1 MSSYTVPYPSLL
13 REQFAVH
20 SSLKDP
26 AHVKLDKVYR
36 RSRDASASVILD
48 AVTSG
53 LGAIASGTAGSLD
66 RQYKRQR
73 KLDLWTRDLQH
84 DCLLYGCP
92 VLREVHPTDLTVLD
106 GFSSE
111 ATIKTC
117 HSKLVSDTIDNVSPI
132 FQVESVLTSTDLDY
146 YQHHLNHIKQ
156 TSTTVSSAGAQ
167 QQQQQQQQEEQPAV
181 SIDAIDAEISRLPPA
196 DLDLES
202 DVVQTL
208 EVPSTLN
215 SSLAVNE
222 RKRLGRDFLVD
233 LDNNGGFVVVSYL
246 PRLHTEL
253 LKSISKTALTA
264 KDSQH
269 MLDVSSAIGSQHP
282 LGNLLPVKTVSAS
295 EGIVRVHACKATLD
309 NGWSFEP
316 ASVMARERAAA
327 GYRFKV
333 YVPRDGLAQ
342 WAPTVKH
349 SGGHADTR
357 ASHGSLNSLGY
368 ATAHSRAAASFDS
381 DSATAIQFNTPQH
394 IVYPFWVDYAMAMTA
409 QSRSVS
415 FNSFPEHVLNTKH
428 DLKALTAMSEIER
441 NRVARLQRDRDA
453 AIQQQTQNGSQ
464 ILRFRGNPL
473 MSTQLIPGE
482 LVTASQHF
490 LDTEA
495 ARQRTESENKIPEIR
510 VTTLTNTS
518 GEATLIGN
526 SKYGQGAMRG
536 IAGEMNPT
544 PVESVTSKSKTPNQ
558 NSFRMLQALIQQ
570 AANVGTKASA
580 RIPDQMHHVAPELQL
595 AYSRAATYT
604 GEPPRQLYD
613 QYRKMAAEQYKI
625 PPHVLQSSLQGQWGI
640 SRNVPPMNV
649 YNRSMIT
656 AVLNLESRGYGEFIS
671 CCHSEMA
678 AFFLWLYELCF
689 SEYDNELMTV
699 VFEEELEKSQLKH
712 DEIIKLH
719 NQYETQ
725 WKKYEMAVQSENVD
739 QVENLSDSSLAGPAN
754 SNNNNNNK
762 DIRSKAVMLQ
772 TMEQRMIISHRQYMQ
787 LTQYLYLLALA
798 AQGQMRLQ
806 VDFIPTRRF
815 MDAVEQERINQET
828 KAISSKR
835 TSQASSKGSSSSGGN
850 SSS

>member
-1 MSSYTVPYPSLL
+1 MSAYTVPYPNLL
-13 REQFAVH
+13 REQFELH

-26 AHVKLDKVYR
+26 AHVKLDKVYK
-36 RSRDASASVILD
+36 RSRGTSASVILD

-53 LGAIASGTAGSLD
+53 LGAATESGSASLNNT
-66 RQYKRQR
+66 YKRQR
-73 KLDLWTRDLQH
+73 KLDLWGRDLQH
-84 DCLLYGCP
+84 DCLLHGCP
-92 VLREVHPTDLTVLD
+92 VLREVQATDMTVLE

-156 TSTTVSSAGAQ
+156 TGTPQ
-167 QQQQQQQQEEQPAV
+167 QQQNQQQQRQQGESQSPLV
-181 SIDAIDAEISRLPPA
+181 SVDAIDAEISRLPPA
-196 DLDLES
+196 DLNLES
-202 DVVQTL
+202 DVIQTL

-215 SSLAVNE
+215 SSLAINE

-233 LDNNGGFVVVSYL
+233 LDNNGGFVVVAYL

-253 LKSISKTALTA
+253 LKSLSKTTMTA
-264 KDSQH
+264 QDTKH
-269 MLDVSSAIGSQHP
+269 ILDVSSAVGSQHP
-282 LGNLLPVKTVSAS
+282 LGNLLPVKTVPAS
-295 EGIVRVHACKATLD
+295 EGRVRVHACKVTLD
-309 NGWSFEP
+309 SGWSFEP
-316 ASVMARERAAA
+316 MSIMSRDKAAA

-349 SGGHADTR
+349 SINYDNSSVPRDG
-357 ASHGSLNSLGY
+357 LNSMGY
-368 ATAHSRAAASFDS
+368 ATSHSNTKTSV
-381 DSATAIQFNTPQH
+381 DSASLTVVQFNTPQH
-394 IVYPFWVDYAMAMTA
+394 IVYPFWVDFAMGTIA
-409 QSRSVS
+409 QSRAVS
-415 FNSFPEHVLNTKH
+415 FNSFPDHILNTKH

-441 NRVARLQRDRDA
+441 NRMARLQRDRDA
-453 AIQQQTQNGSQ
+453 AIEKQSQNGSQ

-495 ARQRTESENKIPEIR
+495 ARQRTEHESKIPELR

-518 GEATLIGN
+518 GEADLLGHGR
-526 SKYGQGAMRG
+526 YGQNSMRG
-536 IAGEMNPT
+536 MAGEMNPT
-544 PVESVTSKSKTPNQ
+544 PVESVTMRSKTPKQ
-558 NSFRMLQALIQQ
+558 NSYHMLQALIQQ
-570 AANVGTKASA
+570 SANVGTKASA
-580 RIPDQMHHVAPELQL
+580 RIPDQMHHVPPELQL

-604 GEPPRQLYD
+604 GEPPRLLYD
-613 QYRKMAAEQYKI
+613 HFRKMAAEQYKI

-671 CCHSEMA
+671 GCHSEMA
-678 AFFLWLYELCF
+678 TFFLWLYELCF

-699 VFEEELEKSQLKH
+699 VFDNELEKSQMKH
-712 DEIIKLH
+712 DEIVKLH

-725 WKKYEMAVQSENVD
+725 WKQYEMSLESLAAEQDFSSEP
-739 QVENLSDSSLAGPAN
+739 SSLTQATTTTTTRP
-754 SNNNNNNK
+754 NK
-762 DIRSKAVMLQ
+762 DIRSKAVLLQ

-828 KAISSKR
+828 RAIGSKK
-835 TSQASSKGSSSSGGN
+835 TTSSSGRSASGTGGD
-850 SSS
+850 SS